1 MNGMTLTPVVK
12 RTLVLL
18 VAATLVVLVALAT
31 GLPELGVG
39 PEPHAPGGHESGPH
53 GGP

>member
-1 MNGMTLTPVVK
+1 MNGVTLTPVVK

-31 GLPELGVG
+31 GLPGLGAG
-39 PEPHAPGGHESGPH
+39 PEPYAPAGHESGPH

>member
-1 MNGMTLTPVVK
+1 MSGMTLTPVVK

-18 VAATLVVLVALAT
+18 VAATIVVIIAFAT
-31 GLPELGVG
+31 GLPELGDG
-39 PEPHAPGGHESGPH
+39 PEPHAPVGHESGPH